1 MAAVCS
7 IFNLKLT
14 MRIRFTKLSATGNDF
29 ILFDNRDGIFRGD
42 EEELFRTLCT
52 RRLAIG
58 ADGILLIEQRAEGGG
73 QSAKSRGQRAE
84 SKEQMIDERHA
95 PGAMPSAPSP
105 PPSALRPP
113 HFTMR
118 YFNRDGRESE
128 MCGNGARACA
138 FYAFHR
144 SIAPAEVQFEV
155 SGDLYHAIVSGK
167 KVRLRMQ
174 KPWGLNLIPHA
185 LDDTGMKEGGYVNT
199 GVPHYVL
206 FVADVEQV
214 DVARLGVKYRHHPAF
229 QPAGT
234 NVNFVSIAG
243 TSNLHLRTY
252 ERGVEE
258 ETLACGTGT
267 VASAVISHLQKQMPF
282 PILVTTRGG
291 ELIVHGAPEFKKLEL
306 EGEVRLVYDGEFEV
320 ENFSEKR

>member
-1 MAAVCS
+1 VRTAQEYP
-7 IFNLKLT
+7 IFNGKLT

-29 ILFDNRDGIFRGD
+29 ILFDNRDGIFRGG

-58 ADGILLIEQRAEGGG
+58 ADGILLIGPRAKGGGVRAEG
-73 QSAKSRGQRAE
+73 REPRA
-84 SKEQMIDERHA
+84 DA
-95 PGAMPSAPSP
+95 TP

-113 HFTMR
+113 LFTMR

-138 FYAFHR
+138 YYAFR
-144 SIAPAEVQFEV
+144 RGIAPAEMQFEV
-155 SGDLYHAIVSGK
+155 SGDLYHAAVSGK

-174 KPWGLNLIPHA
+174 KPRDLNLTPHA
-185 LDDTGMKEGGYVNT
+185 LEDAGIEEGGYVNT

-206 FVADVEQV
+206 FVPDVDQV
-214 DVARLGVKYRHHPAF
+214 DVAKLGVKYRHHPAF

-234 NVNFVSIAG
+234 NVNFGSIVG
-243 TSNLHLRTY
+243 TSSLYLRTY

-267 VASAVISHLQKQMPF
+267 VASAVIAHLQKRMPF
-282 PILVTTRGG
+282 PIHVTTHGG
-291 ELIVHGAPEFKKLEL
+291 ELTVYSDPEFKKLEL
-306 EGEVRLVYDGEFEV
+306 EGEVRLVYDGEFEL
-320 ENFSEKR
+320 ENFT

>member
-1 MAAVCS
+1 
-7 IFNLKLT
+7 

-42 EEELFRTLCT
+42 EEKLFRTLCT
-52 RRLAIG
+52 RRVAIG
-58 ADGILLIEQRAEGGG
+58 ADGILLIEQRAEGRG
-73 QSAKSRGQRAE
+73 QSAKSGERRAE
-84 SKEQMIDERHA
+84 GKEQRIDERHA
-95 PGAMPSAPSP
+95 LGAMPSAPSP

-138 FYAFHR
+138 YYAFHHGL
-144 SIAPAEVQFEV
+144 APAEMQFEV
-155 SGDLYHAIVSGK
+155 SGDLYHAVVSGK

-174 KPWGLNLIPHA
+174 KPWDLNLAPHA
-185 LDDTGMKEGGYVNT
+185 LEDAGMEEGGYVNT

-206 FVADVEQV
+206 FVADVNQV
-214 DVARLGVKYRHHPAF
+214 EVATLGVKYRHHPAF

-243 TSNLHLRTY
+243 RSNLYLRTY

-267 VASAVISHLQKQMPF
+267 VASAVITHLQKQMPF
-282 PILVTTRGG
+282 PIHVTTRGG
-291 ELIVHGAPEFKKLEL
+291 ELMVYGDPEFKKLEL
-306 EGEVRLVYDGEFEV
+306 EGEVRLVYDGEFEL
-320 ENFSEKR
+320 ENFI